1 MFVKFILSDF
11 QSGYSKDQRLF
22 DLMATFK
29 VAFDLMPNTEMEK
42 NVKSTEG

>member
-11 QSGYSKDQRLF
+11 QSGYSKDQLMF
-22 DLMATFK
+22 DLMATSR
-29 VAFDLMPNTEMEK
+29 VAFEIMPNTEMEK